1 VQSLPCPL
9 VLSLSKYEQTFGKT
23 LKLDFPLQE
32 GTFLE
37 RPNRF
42 AAWVEVNGSPAMVH
56 VPNSGRMR
64 ELFQRGN
71 RVLLTSKAKPGRKTD
86 FDMSLVDL
94 GHTLVSSDSRLPSA
108 LVYEAF
114 VKRQLGQFSQYTWAR
129 REVTFSHSRL
139 DMVMGNGG
147 LCYIEMKSVTLV
159 EDGIGLFPDSP
170 TSRGV
175 RHMDAL
181 ATAKAQGHR
190 AAVIF
195 VVQREDVHAFS
206 PNDAADPLFGGALR
220 EAQAA
225 GVEVYAYR
233 CRVSPEEVVLA
244 EPIPV
249 NIPYRLQEG

>member
-1 VQSLPCPL
+1 M
-9 VLSLSKYEQTFGKT
+9 
-23 LKLDFPLQE
+23 KLDSPLQE
-32 GTFLE
+32 GIFLE

-71 RVLLTSKAKPGRKTD
+71 RLLLTPRAKPGRKTD

-94 GHTLVSSDSRLPSA
+94 GHTLVSSDARLPPA

-139 DMVMGNGG
+139 DMVMSNGG
-147 LCYIEMKSVTLV
+147 LCYVEMKSVTLV
-159 EDGIGLFPDSP
+159 ENGVGLFPDAP

-175 RHMDAL
+175 RHLHAL
-181 ATAKAQGHR
+181 ARAKARDTGPPSYLWCSVR
-190 AAVIF
+190 MSRPSDPTTRRTPSSVVRYVRFKLPGWRSMRIAA
-195 VVQREDVHAFS
+195 A
-206 PNDAADPLFGGALR
+206 
-220 EAQAA
+220 
-225 GVEVYAYR
+225 
-233 CRVSPEEVVLA
+233 CR
-244 EPIPV
+244 
-249 NIPYRLQEG
+249 RKR

>member
-1 VQSLPCPL
+1 MQ
-9 VLSLSKYEQTFGKT
+9 
-23 LKLDFPLQE
+23 D

-42 AAWVEVNGSPAMVH
+42 AAWVDVNGSPAMVH
-56 VPNSGRMR
+56 VPNSGRMK
-64 ELFQRGN
+64 ELLQRSN
-71 RVLLTSKAKPGRKTD
+71 RVLLTPRAKPGRKTR

-94 GHTLVSSDSRLPSA
+94 GHTLVSSDSRLPPA

-114 VKRQLGQFSQYTWAR
+114 VKEQLVQFSKYTWAR

-139 DMVMGNGG
+139 DMAMGNGG
-147 LCYIEMKSVTLV
+147 LCYVEMKSVTLV
-159 EDGIGLFPDSP
+159 ENGVGLFPDAP

-175 RHMDAL
+175 RHVDAL
-181 ATAKAQGHR
+181 ARAKVQGHR

-195 VVQREDVHAFS
+195 VVQREDVQAFS
-206 PNDAADPLFGGALR
+206 PNDKADPLFGGALR
-220 EAQAA
+220 KAKAA

-249 NIPYRLQEG
+249 NIPHRLQEG

>member
-1 VQSLPCPL
+1 MSIQQQIVVGEERVLP
-9 VLSLSKYEQTFGKT
+9 GKT
-23 LKLDFPLQE
+23 LKLNSPLQD

-42 AAWVEVNGSPAMVH
+42 AAWVEVNGSPTMVH
-56 VPNSGRMR
+56 VPNSGRMK

-71 RVLLTSKAKPGRKTD
+71 KVLLTPKAKPERKTG
-86 FDMSLVDL
+86 FDMSLVNL
-94 GHTLVSSDSRLPSA
+94 GHTLVSTDSRLPPT
-108 LVYEAF
+108 LLYEAF
-114 VKRQLGQFSQYTWAR
+114 TKGQTSQFSQYTWAR

-159 EDGIGLFPDSP
+159 RNGVGIFPDAP
-170 TSRGV
+170 TVRGV

-181 ATAKAQGHR
+181 AQAKAQGHR
-190 AAVIF
+190 AAVVF
-195 VVQREDVHAFS
+195 VVQREDVHSFS
-206 PNDAADPLFGGALR
+206 PNDEADPLFGNALR
-220 EAQAA
+220 VAQAT

-233 CRVSPEEVVLA
+233 CRVSPEEVILA

-249 NIPYRLQEG
+249 NLPSHIQEW